1 MVYSFPSFLLCPPLT
16 LWMQLP
22 SVFLTAPM
30 WGSGSFGAL
39 TLVPSSMASDM
50 WPSDSESSQWW
61 VKQPKGSCLGGRSG
75 TLVADK
81 LLNPPAQERSRS
93 RHSMSPPVG
102 VTAPQGRRAHQM
114 QRQLTLGWNLVDTF
128 RDMVKYSMDFC
139 PSKCYWQKQS
149 PLHNFCLGKYLSLRK
164 KN

>member
-1 MVYSFPSFLLCPPLT
+1 
-16 LWMQLP
+16 
-22 SVFLTAPM
+22 
-30 WGSGSFGAL
+30 
-39 TLVPSSMASDM
+39 
-50 WPSDSESSQWW
+50 
-61 VKQPKGSCLGGRSG
+61 
-75 TLVADK
+75 
-81 LLNPPAQERSRS
+81 
-93 RHSMSPPVG
+93 MSPPVS

-164 KN
+164 KNYTNYILH